1 VSAHPRRR
9 AAGRAGVAAVALL
22 LAAVTVAARFP
33 GWPSVPAP
41 RSVPRIATRDT
52 LPVSPVRDSAPLATL
67 DGQTYVAAN
76 DLARLIDA
84 VKFWRADVRK
94 LVLRSGRHRIT
105 INADNPFV
113 VLDQRTL
120 RLPAEARLLGGEMQI
135 PIALVDSLPRD
146 SAMARLFVEPRQAR
160 VVVLP
165 PGGLVRGPQSASLD
179 SLTRWTFLS
188 DRPEEASVASRARG
202 RFRLRFTGYFS
213 GTLPESLPPRSLV
226 RAGRRIGSVSG
237 SAIELQ
243 ISPEAVGYRL
253 IPETGARRLV
263 LEFWRAPRADLEAF
277 APEVRPAAGGVR
289 VVVLDAGHGGG
300 DPGVRAGGLAE
311 KDLTLA
317 LVRRLREELGARGLT
332 HVLLTRDEDR
342 TLSNDQRAEYANHAR
357 ADLYLSLHVDGF
369 TSPQARGITILCPPA
384 RFGGTPLPPPPRV
397 APISVMPWR
406 DVAERH
412 AVQSLALAEVLRST
426 LELNGLGPVRLRE
439 MLPTTLIGVD
449 ATGLMIECGELTSS
463 AERARLADPA
473 SLSRMAA
480 LIADGVLAWER
491 SE

>member
-1 VSAHPRRR
+1 
-9 AAGRAGVAAVALL
+9 
-22 LAAVTVAARFP
+22 
-33 GWPSVPAP
+33 
-41 RSVPRIATRDT
+41 
-52 LPVSPVRDSAPLATL
+52 
-67 DGQTYVAAN
+67 
-76 DLARLIDA
+76 
-84 VKFWRADVRK
+84 
-94 LVLRSGRHRIT
+94 
-105 INADNPFV
+105 
-113 VLDQRTL
+113 
-120 RLPAEARLLGGEMQI
+120 
-135 PIALVDSLPRD
+135 
-146 SAMARLFVEPRQAR
+146 
-160 VVVLP
+160 
-165 PGGLVRGPQSASLD
+165 
-179 SLTRWTFLS
+179 
-188 DRPEEASVASRARG
+188 
-202 RFRLRFTGYFS
+202 
-213 GTLPESLPPRSLV
+213 
-226 RAGRRIGSVSG
+226 
-237 SAIELQ
+237 
-243 ISPEAVGYRL
+243 
-253 IPETGARRLV
+253 
-263 LEFWRAPRADLEAF
+263 
-277 APEVRPAAGGVR
+277 VR

-317 LVRRLREELGARGLT
+317 LARRLRDELGSRGLT
-332 HVLLTRDEDR
+332 HVLLTRDDDR

-473 SLSRMAA
+473 ALARMAA
-480 LIADGVLAWER
+480 LIADGVRAWER